1 LQVRWM
7 PWLNSFVRAV
17 LRMVAHNASYD
28 RVTSPAHNRYNR
40 VLHQNTVRV
49 GAGKCSRKNGLESY
63 GGPAHH
69 GIKHCWT

>member
-1 LQVRWM
+1 
-7 PWLNSFVRAV
+7 
-17 LRMVAHNASYD
+17 MVAHNASYD

-49 GAGKCSRKNGLESY
+49 GADKRSRKNGLESY
-63 GGPAHH
+63 SGPAHH